1 MKIDKNITPVIIIA
15 VAIIFS
21 ALLISRTGIYIK
33 NTGGVES
40 NGKISNT
47 ISVSGDGKI
56 FAKPDMVQLN
66 IGFQEK
72 ASSSKEALTK
82 VNSKI
87 DSALKILKDN
97 GISDSDITTSNL
109 NIYTEYDYSSSSR
122 RVIGQQ
128 ASETLEV
135 KIKKID
141 DKATKAVKIIDE
153 LSTIDNLQ
161 MNGIYFDIEDKT
173 ELFSKARE
181 MAFSKAEQKAEEL
194 AKLSKVKLGKPVSIS
209 DSTYDIAPVYRYS
222 NVANFKTAAVSM
234 DSAGGGAS
242 IASGEMDITANLSIL
257 WGIE

>member
-1 MKIDKNITPVIIIA
+1 MKIDKNLTPVIIVA

-56 FAKPDMVQLN
+56 SAKPDMVQLN

-72 ASSSKEALTK
+72 ASNSKEALTK

-141 DKATKAVKIIDE
+141 DKATKAVIIIDE
-153 LSTIDNLQ
+153 LSAIDNLQ

-181 MAFSKAEQKAEEL
+181 MAFNKAQQKAEEL
-194 AKLSKVKLGKPVSIS
+194 AKLSNVKLAKPVSIS
-209 DSTYDIAPVYRYS
+209 DSTYDITPVTVT
-222 NVANFKTAAVSM
+222 NVAQFKTAAVSL
-234 DSAGGGAS
+234 DSAGGGTS
-242 IASGEMDITANLSIL
+242 IASGQMDITANLSIL